1 MRHTLVLVLLRLCIS
16 RLMLRVMFAPLGR
29 EEEATS
35 EFIFESLGPCLCLV
49 CVVVSEFD
57 LHEMT
62 LAEVQNNL

>member
-1 MRHTLVLVLLRLCIS
+1 
-16 RLMLRVMFAPLGR
+16 MFSQLGR
-29 EEEATS
+29 EEEVTS

-57 LHEMT
+57 LHETT